1 MPDGVPMT
9 RSELLRKWPTL
20 NHTRLQCLSGWN
32 GLIDETMQ
40 ALVEEGFDPED
51 DQIAVIKSKGGQL
64 RVYPRFDA
72 SVISN
77 DPSRQDRLWRII
89 KKMVAKSATVCE
101 TCGKAGELIVDGS
114 YWVTACPEHAPEY
127 GITADVWFQKKLMT
141 KEELRSNWHCLKGV
155 HIEHGRGWYNLL
167 DQMLKGMV
175 RAGFDQ
181 SRDRITQIKEKFG
194 SLRVYVDF
202 DYSHDD
208 DPARADRVLNAM
220 LNADESA
227 STCEQCGK
235 PGQLLVNGGWWLTR
249 CAQHAPEGTKSV
261 GEFYGA
267 KE

>member
-1 MPDGVPMT
+1 MT
-9 RSELLRKWPTL
+9 RSELLNKWPTL
-20 NHTRLQCLSGWN
+20 RRTRFQCLGGWN

-40 ALVEEGFDPED
+40 ALVEEGFDSES

-64 RVYPRFDA
+64 RVYPRFGP
-72 SVISN
+72 SVTSS

-89 KKMVAKSATVCE
+89 KRMVDKSAKVCE
-101 TCGKAGELIVDGS
+101 TCGQTGNLIVDGS
-114 YWVTACPEHAPEY
+114 YWVTACIEHAPKH
-127 GITADVWFQKKLMT
+127 GITADAWSQTILMT
-141 KEELRSNWHCLKGV
+141 KQQLRANWPCLLGV
-155 HIEHGRGWYNLL
+155 PLEHGRGWCNLVEHIL
-167 DQMLKGMV
+167 NEMV

-202 DYSHDD
+202 DYSHED

-249 CAQHAPEGTKSV
+249 CAQHAPEGAKSV